1 MVCLDFLRTFI
12 LNVDWSMHGA
22 GVFLSQKNKL
32 LCMSMRCCLIHNKNT
47 TLWKVNAMLW
57 CGHFTFLA
65 ILGLQV
71 FVLQIE
77 YKPFE

>member
-1 MVCLDFLRTFI
+1 MWIGLCMGLEFFYHRRL
-12 LNVDWSMHGA
+12 G
-22 GVFLSQKNKL
+22 GKNKL
-32 LCMSMRCCLIHNKNT
+32 LCMSMRCCLIRNKNT
-47 TLWKVNAMLW
+47 NLWKVNAMLW

>member
-1 MVCLDFLRTFI
+1 
-12 LNVDWSMHGA
+12 
-22 GVFLSQKNKL
+22 
-32 LCMSMRCCLIHNKNT
+32 
-47 TLWKVNAMLW
+47 VNAMLW